1 MSAATS
7 PSGLPEQPATVH
19 ADDFREVP
27 ERATDA
33 AASSSS
39 ASSSSSSSTSEPR
52 RQFAPGETALLQ
64 SRQLAHSHHAEELT
78 NYTFPPMTEEELDN
92 FGWQWCLDVVT
103 APSPHCIPVEALTHK
118 ATAEET
124 FKVFF
129 KGTPKEVCIRQIF
142 FHMPLSEDE
151 QLWLSDFRALCAE
164 KKWIIPY
171 FLEPHLLRVLWF
183 CKRKYPDDPLN
194 KSLEHAQQMV
204 EWRREFYPLS
214 DKDPELAELLKLGAM
229 YWVGRDP
236 SLRPLLIVRLSR
248 LPKATTPE
256 LFKKLTIFCFEWALR
271 FLMVPGVVETCVVLF
286 DVRAVPL
293 HQFPVSALT
302 DMVNTLTKQF
312 PFRLHR
318 MWIINDSFFVQTVWS
333 IAKQFLTEVQQQKM
347 KTGFEV
353 ELLKDYAAHQLE
365 KHYGGSRDEIRVFY
379 PFPLAPGPFNIDAE
393 RPRET
398 LPAELPMLAV
408 DRFTTF
414 GVVWEGACRLPIQWS
429 AECSHVFAAC
439 GIPAPPPA
447 ASLEDAEAAE
457 ALAAEAAGQAVR
469 SQTIKAYKSMVS
481 LRKKPSVFSLLRRQ
495 GCSLAP
501 AGEAPRPADDGHEC
515 EQEETTTEEKTEK
528 ERVEPAAV
536 VEKEVG
542 RGTEKAGEQ
551 EGEKEETNGQ
561 AETQQLLGA
570 AEAPGLVGEE
580 ISRRLSKPAEA
591 MQGSEDNAQN
601 SEEEKPQAHAER
613 KTERAGDGKEAEKTR
628 HDAASAEAE
637 AAQVTSQENPGGPP
651 ESKNS
656 TRASPTAAPVEK
668 VKSKKCCGACKIQ

>member
-7 PSGLPEQPATVH
+7 PSELPAQPATVH

-27 ERATDA
+27 ERVTDA

-39 ASSSSSSSTSEPR
+39 SFPSSSSSAPR

-64 SRQLAHSHHAEELT
+64 SHQLAHAHHAEEVT
-78 NYTFPPMTEEELDN
+78 SYTFPPMTEEELDN
-92 FGWQWCLDVVT
+92 FGWQWSLDLVT
-103 APSPHCIPVEALTHK
+103 PPSPHCIPVEALTHK

-129 KGTPKEVCIRQIF
+129 KGTSKEVCIRQLF
-142 FHMPLSEDE
+142 FHLPLSEDE
-151 QLWLSDFRALCAE
+151 QLWLSEFRSLCVE
-164 KKWIIPY
+164 KKWVIPY

-183 CKRKYPDDPLN
+183 CKRKYPDDALN

-248 LPKATTPE
+248 LPKTIVPE

-347 KTGFEV
+347 KFFRTGFEV

-365 KHYGGSRDEIRVFY
+365 KHYGGSRDEIRTFY
-379 PFPLAPGPFNIDAE
+379 PFPLAPGPFNIDAKG
-393 RPRET
+393 PRET
-398 LPAELPMLAV
+398 LPPELPMLAV

-414 GVVWEGACRLPIQWS
+414 GVVWEGGCRLPIQWT
-429 AECSHVFAAC
+429 AESSHVFPAC
-439 GIPAPPPA
+439 GLPAPPPA
-447 ASLEDAEAAE
+447 ASLADAGTAE
-457 ALAAEAAGQAVR
+457 ALAAEAAGQTVR
-469 SQTIKAYKSMVS
+469 SQTIKAYRSMVS
-481 LRKKPSVFSLLRRQ
+481 LRKKPSVFSILRRQ
-495 GCSLAP
+495 GYSLAT
-501 AGEAPRPADDGHEC
+501 AGEVPRPSDDAHTC
-515 EQEETTTEEKTEK
+515 EQEKKETEEKK
-528 ERVEPAAV
+528 EE
-536 VEKEVG
+536 VEKKKEEVEKKG
-542 RGTEKAGEQ
+542 GTEKAEEQ
-551 EGEKEETNGQ
+551 EGEKEEVNGQ
-561 AETQQLLGA
+561 GETQHLLGA
-570 AEAPGLVGEE
+570 AEARGLVGEE

-591 MQGSEDNAQN
+591 MQGAEGHAQN

-613 KTERAGDGKEAEKTR
+613 EPERAGDGTEAEKTSR
-628 HDAASAEAE
+628 DAEGAEAE
-637 AAQVTSQENPGGPP
+637 AAHATSQESPGGAP

-656 TRASPTAAPVEK
+656 TRVSPTAAPVEK
-668 VKSKKCCGACKIQ
+668 LKSKKCCGACRIQ